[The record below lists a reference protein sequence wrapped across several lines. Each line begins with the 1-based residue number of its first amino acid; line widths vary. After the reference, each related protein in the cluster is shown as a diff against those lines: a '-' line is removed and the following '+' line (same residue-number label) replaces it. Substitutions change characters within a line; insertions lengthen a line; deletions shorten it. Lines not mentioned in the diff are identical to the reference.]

1 MRNYRRFA
9 YLIILT
15 TAAALILVLT
25 AYKANQNSDRQA
37 RYRERDI
44 REKAALE
51 LGKEVRDRIGMAL
64 RTQVTIDEFEK
75 AFGPV
80 TELTDV
86 TDPKYAEM
94 THSYLHEKSQR
105 MFYLRFQ
112 DGKLLGSKSNHG
124 SGDVDTGI
132 VLETPAFM
140 MTEAVRSSVLL
151 GGQILWCIA
160 LLSAIFS
167 RRFRLNAAVILVV
180 LSMACGLCW
189 FLAPNYSPTVQGISS
204 NDNLATF
211 VFMLICSF
219 GFFILARPLRNA
231 DGRERYRIPEQSAPV
246 DALPRAAEPQR

>member
-1 MRNYRRFA
+1 MA
-9 YLIILT
+9 SL
-15 TAAALILVLT
+15 LILVIT
-25 AYKANQNSDRQA
+25 AYKTNQNSQRLA

-44 REKAALE
+44 RKKAAYE
-51 LGKEVRDRIGMAL
+51 LGREVRDGIGMAF
-64 RTQVTIDEFEK
+64 RAHVTIDEFEK
-75 AFGPV
+75 TFGPV
-80 TELTDV
+80 TELTDA
-86 TDPKYAEM
+86 TAPKYAEM

-140 MTEAVRSSVLL
+140 RTEAGRSSVLFGSL
-151 GGQILWCIA
+151 ILWCIA
-160 LLSAIFS
+160 LLSAICS
-167 RRFRLNAAVILVV
+167 RRFRRNAAVILVV

-211 VFMLICSF
+211 VFMLICSLVF
-219 GFFILARPLRNA
+219 SFYILARPFHNA
-231 DGRERYRIPEQSAPV
+231 DGCERYRGPEQLAAADS
-246 DALPRAAEPQR
+246 LSRAAER